1 MTLVIGGGSMLQIF
15 QNNKNLF
22 WIVIAGL
29 VFVLLYR
36 AKIAKKGQ
44 WHDDALSLEVSKGL
58 QGFCAAAIILHHAS
72 QALFNQKKDIGI
84 LMGFTNIGVLF
95 VGVFFFFSGYGLL
108 KSLHIKEDYLKTF
121 FRKRFPTI
129 LVPFYVCNI
138 IFVAAAIAVGY
149 KVSAIQLLAFLS
161 GFILLNTTMWYV
173 VEIAI
178 FYAAF
183 YIIFR
188 FIKKEALALSVM
200 GIFIIAFIVLSVFM
214 DHGIYWLQGEWWFNA
229 SFLFFIGMIFAEFEE
244 NLVGFAKKRYS
255 IILSVALAATVI
267 FIYLALYM
275 LNKFSYYGTPFYVRF
290 QILAYQLT
298 MIIFFVISLLL
309 ITIKLQFKN
318 FLLKFLGKIAL
329 ELYLIHYLF
338 LISLKGMKS
347 DFLYI
352 ILVYVFAILLAS
364 VLHKLDQKIISLF
377 RKKKKIETV

>member
-1 MTLVIGGGSMLQIF
+1 MLQIF
-15 QNNKNLF
+15 QNNGVLF
-22 WIVIAGL
+22 WIVIAVL
-29 VFVLLYR
+29 AFVLLYN

-58 QGFCAAAIILHHAS
+58 QGFCAVGIILHHAS
-72 QALFNQKKDIGI
+72 QALLNQKKDIGI
-84 LMGFTNIGVLF
+84 LMSFTNIGVLF

-138 IFVAAAIAVGY
+138 IFIAAALATGY

-183 YIIFR
+183 YIIFH
-188 FIKKEALALSVM
+188 FIKKEAFALSAM
-200 GIFIIAFIVLSVFM
+200 GLFIIAFIVLSVFM
-214 DHGIYWLQGEWWFNA
+214 DHGIFWLQGEWWFNA

-244 NLVGFAKKRYS
+244 NLIGFAKKKYFIMLS
-255 IILSVALAATVI
+255 IALAATVI
-267 FIYLALYM
+267 LINLTSYM
-275 LNKFSYYGTPFYVRF
+275 LRNFSYYGTPFYVRF
-290 QILAYQLT
+290 HILAYQLPLIVFCLMT
-298 MIIFFVISLLL
+298 FLL
-309 ITIKLQFKN
+309 ITMKLQFKN

-338 LISLKGMKS
+338 LIVLKGMKS

-364 VLHKLDQKIISLF
+364 VLHKLDQKIIRLLS
-377 RKKKKIETV
+377 RKNQKILN

>member
-1 MTLVIGGGSMLQIF
+1 MLQIF
-15 QNNKNLF
+15 QNNGILF
-22 WIVIAGL
+22 WIVIAVL
-29 VFVLLYR
+29 AFVLLYN

-44 WHDDALSLEVSKGL
+44 WHDDVLSLEVSKGL

-84 LMGFTNIGVLF
+84 LMSFTNIGVLF

-138 IFVAAAIAVGY
+138 IFVVAAIATGY

-178 FYAAF
+178 FYVAF
-183 YIIFR
+183 YLIFR
-188 FIKKEALALSVM
+188 FIKKEAFALSAM
-200 GIFIIAFIVLSVFM
+200 GLFIIAFIVLSVFM

-229 SFLFFIGMIFAEFEE
+229 SFLFFIGIIFAEFEE
-244 NLVGFAKKRYS
+244 NLIEFAKKRYFIMLS
-255 IILSVALAATVI
+255 IALAVTVI
-267 FIYLALYM
+267 FINLTSYM
-275 LNKFSYYGTPFYVRF
+275 MRNFSYYGTPFYVRF
-290 QILAYQLT
+290 HILAYQLP
-298 MIIFFVISLLL
+298 MIVFCVMTLLL
-309 ITIKLQFKN
+309 ITMKLQFKN
-318 FLLKFLGKIAL
+318 FLLKYLGKIAL

-338 LISLKGMKS
+338 LIVLKGMKS

-364 VLHKLDQKIISLF
+364 VLHKLDQKIISLL
-377 RKKKKIETV
+377 RKDKKLK